1 MTSDARSIVSRM
13 LTLLNVRR
21 AAWHGISMV
30 HNQPNRFKHLTD
42 GCRMESRFEKLA

>member
-1 MTSDARSIVSRM
+1 

-21 AAWHGISMV
+21 AAWHDISMV

-42 GCRMESRFEKLA
+42 GCRMEYHFEKLA